1 MAWVKRIG
9 RKLLEYIRLLRPRP
23 VRRPPPLE
31 AVEEFAAFWR
41 WVERT
46 YRRRFYRVQQIWELW
61 SLYAGEALYP
71 ASETRIYIYTVAT
84 SDAEAERKY
93 AGEFPAKRIA
103 LEDPAQCDA
112 PIYSWSYAES
122 MNKAREEPYGIEV
135 EEVDPDEVEDLD
147 VFFAYV
153 AFYRRR
159 ADRITIHKSYKFR
172 WEANRWRLI
181 ETGPARRL
189 V

>member
-9 RKLLEYIRLLRPRP
+9 GKLLEYIRRLWPRP

-61 SLYAGEALYP
+61 SLYVGEPLYC
-71 ASETRIYIYTVAT
+71 ASEIRIYIYTVA
-84 SDAEAERKY
+84 SNDDEAERRY
-93 AGEFPAKRIA
+93 AHEFPAKRIA

-122 MNKAREEPYGIEV
+122 MNRAREEPYGIEV

-159 ADRITIHKSYKFR
+159 AGRLTIHKSYKCR

-181 ETGPARRL
+181 ETGPHRR
-189 V
+189 